1 MEEKQPIRKSI
12 FLEIA
17 IVVLILGLSLLS
29 YFLFFHSTDP
39 GNYIIIEGGGKEL
52 GKYELSVDRLLLV
65 EKLGDGYSLTEINE
79 DYDKSDFKENYN
91 LVRIMDGSVS
101 VIEADCPATGS
112 TRCTNQ
118 GKKSYSGNSIICR
131 ENDVIINILGEKEDG
146 DLDFVS
152 K

>member
-1 MEEKQPIRKSI
+1 M
-12 FLEIA
+12 
-17 IVVLILGLSLLS
+17 
-29 YFLFFHSTDP
+29 
-39 GNYIIIEGGGKEL
+39 
-52 GKYELSVDRLLLV
+52 

-91 LVRIMDGSVS
+91 LVRIKDGSVS